1 MSSITQYYSR
11 FHKTVAYVMRNE
23 TVLQEWFSTSDL
35 RPRHEPP
42 FIFALPVAYT
52 LANTMLTPFYQVLK
66 STRSRH
72 GGSVRYLLQENLAS

>member
-1 MSSITQYYSR
+1 ML
-11 FHKTVAYVMRNE
+11 HK
-23 TVLQEWFSTSDL
+23 TVLQEWFLAYNL
-35 RPRHEPP
+35 RPRYEPP